1 MHVKRLLSTAALL
14 GLLVAG
20 TAVSASADVLADGGT
35 NAPSEEYEVHFPKKC
50 RPFLGYQLCIGGP
63 S

>member
-1 MHVKRLLSTAALL
+1 MPVKRLLSIVALL

-20 TAVSASADVLADGGT
+20 TAVSASADTLPAGGT
-35 NAPSEEYEVHFPKKC
+35 SVPYEDEVSFPIRC

-63 S
+63 R